1 MDNTITSSDVL
12 LAPTHLN
19 YTALLESL
27 GDYLQVI
34 LVCNIVILNPEYN
47 LGCVIFYC
55 FLLFFIVSVSCF
67 RLFLFVTT
75 CSILPCRK
83 HHTTR
88 HRIAPSG
95 ASSILFVLLD
105 KIAVFGAW

>member
-55 FLLFFIVSVSCF
+55 FLLFFTVFYCQCE
-67 RLFLFVTT
+67 LFQTVPVRSDLFHFT
-75 CSILPCRK
+75 LPE
-83 HHTTR
+83 
-88 HRIAPSG
+88 APYNSAPDKPLPG
-95 ASSILFVLLD
+95 LLN
-105 KIAVFGAW
+105 

>member
-55 FLLFFIVSVSCF
+55 FLLFFIVNVSRF
-67 RLFLFVTT
+67 RLFRFVPT
-75 CSILPCRK
+75 CSILPCLP
-83 HHTTR
+83 HHTTQ
-88 HRIAPSG
+88 HRKAPSG
-95 ASSILFVLLD
+95 A
-105 KIAVFGAW
+105 